1 MNAKLE
7 STVPQPPLRPI
18 VGNAGELDSKAPIQ
32 SMMRLA
38 KTYGPI
44 YKLTIFGR
52 DMYVVSSQ
60 ALVDELSDEQRF
72 QKRIHG
78 PLKEIRAFAG
88 DGLFTAYNS
97 EPNWAKAHRLLM
109 PAFGPLGVRSMFDR
123 MVDVAD
129 QMFVKWERFGP
140 GAVID
145 VADNM
150 TRLTLDTIALCAFDY
165 RFNSFYQN
173 EMHPFVAAMVD
184 ALDEAGQRGRRPN
197 VLSNLMVSR
206 KRKYEA
212 DQVVLSRVAEQLIAE
227 RRQDPRGQGKHDLL
241 NVMLN
246 GVDTVTGEKLSD
258 ENIRF
263 QLVTFLIAGHET
275 TSGLLSF
282 ATWLLLKNPAV
293 LLKAQRIVDDVL
305 GDELPRVEHLAKLRY
320 IEQVL
325 METLRLWPTAPAFA
339 VKPGEDTMLAG
350 RYPLTTQDT
359 LLVLQPMLHRDPAVW
374 GDDAETFEP
383 DRFAPENAEL
393 LPPNAWKPFGNGAR
407 ACIGRPFAMQEAQL
421 VMAMLLQRFDIVLDD
436 PSYQLQIAETLTI
449 KPDGLAIRAKARGR
463 GDHVPS
469 ARSAI
474 PSTPQRP
481 LKKDDAEDFAVAA
494 DATPLLVLYGSNT
507 GASEMFARRIAGD
520 AARQG
525 YRATVAA
532 LDDHADKLRPD
543 TPVVIVT
550 ASYEGQ
556 APDNAKKFLAWVES
570 RATGDLAGVRVAL
583 FGCGNRQWA
592 RTYQFVPKR
601 VDAAL
606 VAAGAERLRPRGEA
620 DAGGDFFGAF
630 DEWYESLWS
639 DFGHA
644 LGRTVAEKPAAPLF
658 DVEILRAGRES
669 ALQLGELAQATVV
682 ANRELVDLAAVGLA
696 PGPGSPRSKRH
707 LQIAL
712 PAGMSYRSGDYLA
725 VLPRNAPSNVQR
737 ALRRFGLADD
747 TQIVIRRQGGAA
759 ASTTSSL
766 PADYP
771 VSAFEVLSNYVEL
784 AQPATRAQIQQLA
797 ACTSCPPE
805 KIGLER
811 LAGDGAYTSEILERR
826 VSVLDLAERS
836 ASCALTFAQ
845 FLAMLPLLRARQ
857 YSISSSPLAN
867 DAEASLTIA
876 VVDAPSLSGQGR
888 FHGVASTYLAA
899 LQPGDR
905 LAVAVRPSQSGFH
918 LPADPTTAIVMVCA
932 GTGVA
937 PFRGFL
943 QERAAQKAA
952 GRDVGRALL
961 FFGVDH
967 PDVDYLYRDEFAQWE
982 AEGVVEM
989 RPAFSAKPDGDLVFV
1004 QHRVWRDRAEVAA
1017 LFREGAQFYV
1027 CGDGKHM
1034 APAVRDTFVRIYQ
1047 KATQADDAVAG
1058 VWADRMEHEHGR
1070 YVSDVF
1076 A

>member
-1 MNAKLE
+1 MNAKLDN
-7 STVPQPPLRPI
+7 TVPQPPLRPI
-18 VGNAGELDSKAPIQ
+18 LGNAGELDSAAPIQ

-60 ALVDELSDEQRF
+60 ELVDELSDETRF

-123 MVDVAD
+123 MVDVAN
-129 QMFVKWERFGP
+129 QMFVKWERFGSS
-140 GAVID
+140 AVID

-197 VLSNLMVSR
+197 VLSNLMVSK

-227 RRQDPRGQGKHDLL
+227 RRQDPKGQGKHDLL

-282 ATWLLLKNPAV
+282 ATYLLLKNPAV
-293 LLKAQRIVDDVL
+293 LVKAQQIVDEVL
-305 GDELPRVEHLAKLRY
+305 GDDMPRVEHLAKLRY

-339 VKPGEDTMLAG
+339 VKPGANTLLAG
-350 RYPLTTQDT
+350 RYPLTPQDT

-374 GDDAETFEP
+374 GDDAETFDP
-383 DRFAPENAEL
+383 DRFAPENAEK

-421 VMAMLLQRFDIVLDD
+421 VMAMLLQRFDIVFDD
-436 PSYQLQIAETLTI
+436 PSYQLHIAETLTI
-449 KPDGLAIRAKARGR
+449 KPDGLNIRAKARGR
-463 GDHVPS
+463 GDFTGP
-469 ARSAI
+469 AAFRSAI

-481 LKKDDAEDFAVAA
+481 LKKDDVDEPVVAGEA
-494 DATPLLVLYGSNT
+494 MPLLVLYGSNT

-525 YRATVAA
+525 YRAIAA
-532 LDDHADKLRPD
+532 PLDDHADKLSPD

-570 RATGDLAGVRVAL
+570 RSPGDLAGVRFAL

-606 VAAGAERLRPRGEA
+606 AAAGAERLRPRGEA

-630 DEWYESLWS
+630 DEWYEGLWK
-639 DFGHA
+639 DLGHA
-644 LGRTVAEKPAAPLF
+644 LGRIVADKPPAPLF
-658 DVEILRAGRES
+658 DVEILKAGREN
-669 ALQLGELAQATVV
+669 ALQLGELEQATIV
-682 ANRELVDLAAVGLA
+682 ANRELVNLAAMD
-696 PGPGSPRSKRH
+696 PGRARSKRH

-712 PAGMSYRSGDYLA
+712 PPGMTYRSGDYLT

-737 ALRRFGLADD
+737 ALRRFGLAND
-747 TQIVIRRQGGAA
+747 TQIVIHQAGAA
-759 ASTTSSL
+759 VSL

-771 VSAFEVLSNYVEL
+771 ISAFEVLSNYVEL
-784 AQPATRAQIQQLA
+784 AQPATRAQIHQLA
-797 ACTSCPPE
+797 AATSCPPE
-805 KIGLER
+805 RVDLER
-811 LAGDGAYTSEILERR
+811 MASDEAYTSEVLDKR
-826 VSVLDLAERS
+826 VSVLDLVERTG
-836 ASCALTFAQ
+836 SCAVTFAQ

-876 VVDAPSLSGQGR
+876 VVDAPSMSGQGR
-888 FHGVASTYLAA
+888 FQGVASTYLAA

-918 LPADPTTAIVMVCA
+918 LPADPKTPIVMVCA

-952 GRDVGRALL
+952 GREVGRALL

-967 PDVDYLYRDEFAQWE
+967 PDVDYLYRDEFAAWE

-989 RPAFSAKPDGDLVFV
+989 RPAFSARPDGDLMFV
-1004 QHRVWRDRAEVAA
+1004 QHRVWHDRAEIAA

-1058 VWADRMEHEHGR
+1058 AWVDRMEHEHGR

>member
-1 MNAKLE
+1 MPD
-7 STVPQPPLRPI
+7 THIVPQPPTRPI
-18 VGNAGELDSKAPIQ
+18 VGNIGELDSAAPIQ
-32 SMMRLA
+32 SMMKLA

-44 YKLTIFGR
+44 YKLSIFGK

-60 ALVDELSDEQRF
+60 VLVDELSDETRF

-123 MVDVAD
+123 MVDIAH
-129 QMFVKWERFGP
+129 QMFVKWERFGS

-184 ALDEAGQRGRRPN
+184 ALDEAGHRGRRPEL
-197 VLSNLMVSR
+197 LSNLMVSR

-212 DQVVLSRVAEQLIAE
+212 DQVVLAKVAEQLIAE
-227 RRQDPRGQGKHDLL
+227 RRQDPKGLEKKDLL

-258 ENIRF
+258 ENIRY
-263 QLVTFLIAGHET
+263 QMVTFLIAGHET

-282 ATWLLLKNPAV
+282 ATYLLLKNPEV
-293 LLKAQRIVDDVL
+293 LMKAQKIVDDVL
-305 GDELPRVEHLAKLRY
+305 GDELPRVEHLAQLRY

-339 VKPGEDTMLAG
+339 VKPSEDTLLGG
-350 RYPLTTQDT
+350 RYPLTPKDT

-374 GDDAETFEP
+374 GDDAERFDP
-383 DRFAPENAEL
+383 DRFAPENAEK

-421 VMAMLLQRFDIVLDD
+421 VMAMLLQRFDIVLAD
-436 PSYQLQIAETLTI
+436 PGYQLEVAETLTI
-449 KPDGLAIRAKARGR
+449 KPHGLDIRAKARGK
-463 GDHVPS
+463 GGFAMKSPIAAS
-469 ARSAI
+469 SL
-474 PSTPQRP
+474 RP
-481 LKKDDAEDFAVAA
+481 LVKDEVAEPLPDGDAR
-494 DATPLLVLYGSNT
+494 PLMILFGSNT
-507 GASEMFARRIAGD
+507 GASEMFARRIAAD
-520 AARQG
+520 APRQG
-525 YRATVAA
+525 YKPVVATLDEQVDA
-532 LDDHADKLRPD
+532 LVPG
-543 TPVVIVT
+543 TPVIVVT

-556 APDNAKKFLAWVES
+556 APDNAKKFLAWIES
-570 RATGDLAGVRVAL
+570 RSATELDGLCFAV

-601 VDAAL
+601 IDAGFA
-606 VAAGAERLRPRGEA
+606 AAGATRLRPRGEA

-630 DEWYESLWS
+630 DEWYEGLWT
-639 DFGHA
+639 DLGRALGHA
-644 LGRTVAEKPAAPLF
+644 VAEKPSAPAF
-658 DVEILRAGRES
+658 DVEVLKAGRES
-669 ALQLGELAQATVV
+669 TLQLNELEQATIV
-682 ANRELVDLAAVGLA
+682 ANRELVNLSALDPTRL
-696 PGPGSPRSKRH
+696 RSKRH

-712 PAGMSYRSGDYLA
+712 PAGMQYRSGDYLA

-737 ALRRFGLADD
+737 ALRRFGLAND
-747 TQIVIRRQGGAA
+747 TQVVIHKQSGAA
-759 ASTTSSL
+759 AAL

-771 VSAFEVLSNYVEL
+771 ISAFELLSGYVEL
-784 AQPATRAQIQQLA
+784 AQPATRAQLAQLA
-797 ACTSCPPE
+797 AATPCPPE
-805 KIGLER
+805 REELER
-811 LAGDGAYTSEILERR
+811 LATDTAHAAEVLDKR
-826 VSVLDLAERS
+826 VSVLDLLER
-836 ASCALTFAQ
+836 AHSCGTTFAQ

-876 VVDAPSLSGQGR
+876 VVDAPSTSGQGR
-888 FHGVASTYLAA
+888 FLGVASTYLAS

-905 LAVAVRPSQSGFH
+905 LGVAVRPSQSGFH
-918 LPADPTTAIVMVCA
+918 PPADPSIAMVMVCA

-952 GRDVGRALL
+952 GRDVGRSLL
-961 FFGVDH
+961 FFGVDD
-967 PDVDYLYRDEFAQWE
+967 PDVDYLYRDEFEGWE
-982 AEGVVEM
+982 RDGVVEM
-989 RPAFSAKPDGDLVFV
+989 RPAFSAKPDGDVVFV
-1004 QHRVWRDRAEVAA
+1004 QHRVWKERAEVAQ
-1017 LFREGAQFYV
+1017 LFRDGAQFFV
-1027 CGDGKHM
+1027 CGDGKYM
-1034 APAVRDTFVRIYQ
+1034 APAVRETFIRIYQ
-1047 KATQADDAVAG
+1047 KATQIDDAGANA
-1058 VWADRMEHEHGR
+1058 WADRMEHEHGR

>member
-1 MNAKLE
+1 MNAFDH
-7 STVPQPPLRPI
+7 VIPQPPLRPI

-38 KTYGPI
+38 RIYGPI

-52 DMYVVSSQ
+52 DMFVVSSQ
-60 ALVDELSDEQRF
+60 ALVDELSDEKRF

-129 QMFVKWERFGP
+129 QMFVKWERFGSS
-140 GAVID
+140 AVID

-197 VLSNLMVSR
+197 VLSNLMVSK

-227 RRQDPRGQGKHDLL
+227 RREDPHGLEKHDLL

-263 QLVTFLIAGHET
+263 QMVTFLIAGHET

-293 LLKAQRIVDDVL
+293 LLKAQQIVDDVL

-339 VKPGEDTMLAG
+339 VKPGADTLLAG
-350 RYPLTTQDT
+350 RYPLTPQDT

-374 GDDAETFEP
+374 GDDAEAFDPE
-383 DRFAPENAEL
+383 RFAPENAER

-421 VMAMLLQRFDIVLDD
+421 VLSMLLQRFDLVLDD
-436 PSYQLQIAETLTI
+436 PSYQLHIAETLTI
-449 KPDGLAIRAKARGR
+449 KPDGLNIRAKARGR
-463 GDHVPS
+463 GDFAAPS
-469 ARSAI
+469 AFRSAI

-481 LKKDDAEDFAVAA
+481 LKKDDVDEAVLAA
-494 DATPLLVLYGSNT
+494 DAPPLLVLYGSNT

-525 YRATVAA
+525 YRATAA
-532 LDDHADKLRPD
+532 PLDDHADGLAAG

-570 RATGDLAGVRVAL
+570 RAPADLAGVRFAV

-601 VDAAL
+601 IDAAL
-606 VAAGAERLRPRGEA
+606 AAAGAERLRPRGEA
-620 DAGGDFFGAF
+620 DGGGDFFGAF
-630 DEWYESLWS
+630 DEWYDALWT
-639 DFGHA
+639 DLGHA
-644 LGRTVAEKPAAPLF
+644 LGRTVADKPTAPLF
-658 DVEILRAGRES
+658 DVEILKAGREN
-669 ALQLGELAQATVV
+669 ALQLDELEQATIV
-682 ANRELVDLAAVGLA
+682 ANRELVNLAAVDPSRA
-696 PGPGSPRSKRH
+696 RSKRH

-712 PAGMSYRSGDYLA
+712 PAGMTYRSGDYLT

-737 ALRRFGLADD
+737 ALRRFGLAND
-747 TQIVIRRQGGAA
+747 TQIVIRRQPGAA
-759 ASTTSSL
+759 ASL

-771 VSAFEVLSNYVEL
+771 ISAFEVLSNYVEL
-784 AQPATRAQIQQLA
+784 AQPATRAQIHQLA
-797 ACTSCPPE
+797 AATPCPPE
-805 KIGLER
+805 MIDLER
-811 LAGDGAYTSEILERR
+811 MASDEAYPTEVLDRR
-826 VSVLDLAERS
+826 VSVLDLVERT
-836 ASCALTFAQ
+836 ASCDVSFAQ

-876 VVDAPSLSGQGR
+876 VVDAPSMSGQGR
-888 FHGVASTYLAA
+888 FLGVASTYLAA

-967 PDVDYLYRDEFAQWE
+967 PDVDYLYRDEFAAWE
-982 AEGVVEM
+982 ARGVVEM
-989 RPAFSAKPDGDLVFV
+989 RPAFSAKPEGDLTFV
-1004 QHRVWRDRAEVAA
+1004 QHRVWKDRAEVAA

-1047 KATQADDAVAG
+1047 KATQADDAAAG
-1058 VWADRMEHEHGR
+1058 AWADRMEHEHGR

>member
-1 MNAKLE
+1 MNAMPDKNI
-7 STVPQPPLRPI
+7 VPQPPTRPI
-18 VGNAGELDSKAPIQ
+18 VGNIGELDSAAPIQ
-32 SMMRLA
+32 SMMKLA

-44 YKLTIFGR
+44 YKLTIFGK

-60 ALVDELSDEQRF
+60 ELVNELSDETRF

-123 MVDVAD
+123 MVDIAN
-129 QMFVKWERFGP
+129 QMFVKWERYGS

-197 VLSNLMVSR
+197 MLSNMMVGR

-212 DQVVLSRVAEQLIAE
+212 DQVVLAKVAEQLIAE
-227 RRQDPRGQGKHDLL
+227 RRQDPQGLEKKDLL

-246 GVDTVTGEKLSD
+246 GVDTVSGEKLSD

-263 QLVTFLIAGHET
+263 QMVTFLIAGHET

-282 ATWLLLKNPAV
+282 ATYLLLKNPAV
-293 LLKAQRIVDDVL
+293 LLKAQKIVDEVL
-305 GDELPRVEHLAKLRY
+305 GDELPRVEHLAQLRY

-339 VKPGEDTMLAG
+339 VKPSEDTLLGG
-350 RYPLTTQDT
+350 RYPLTPRDT

-374 GDDAETFEP
+374 GDDAETFDP
-383 DRFAPENAEL
+383 DRFAPENAEK

-421 VMAMLLQRFDIVLDD
+421 VIAMLLQRFDIVLDD
-436 PSYQLQIAETLTI
+436 PGYQLEVAETLTI
-449 KPDGLAIRAKARGR
+449 KPHGLEIRAKARGR
-463 GDHVPS
+463 GDFSLKGALP
-469 ARSAI
+469 AA
-474 PSTPQRP
+474 TLRP
-481 LKKDDAEDFAVAA
+481 LVKDDGDDPVLAV
-494 DATPLLVLYGSNT
+494 DAPQLLILYGSNT
-507 GASEMFARRIAGD
+507 GASEMFARRIAAD
-520 AARQG
+520 APRQG
-525 YRATVAA
+525 YAAKVAS
-532 LDDHADKLRPD
+532 LDEHADTMAPG
-543 TPVVIVT
+543 TPVLVVT

-556 APDNAKKFLAWVES
+556 APDNAKKFLAWIES
-570 RATGDLAGVRVAL
+570 RAAGELTGVRFAV

-601 VDAAL
+601 IDAAFE
-606 VAAGAERLRPRGEA
+606 AAGATRLRPRGEA

-630 DEWYESLWS
+630 DEWYEGLWT
-639 DFGHA
+639 D
-644 LGRTVAEKPAAPLF
+644 LGKAMGLAVADKPTAPTF
-658 DVEILRAGRES
+658 DVEVLKAGRES
-669 ALQLGELAQATVV
+669 ALQLHELEQATIVD
-682 ANRELVDLAAVGLA
+682 NRELVNLAAVDPSRA
-696 PGPGSPRSKRH
+696 RSKRH

-712 PAGMSYRSGDYLA
+712 PPGMNYRSGDYLA

-737 ALRRFGLADD
+737 ALRRFGLAND
-747 TQIVIRRQGGAA
+747 TQIVIHRQAGAV
-759 ASTTSSL
+759 SSL

-771 VSAFEVLSNYVEL
+771 ISAFEVLSNYVEL
-784 AQPATRAQIQQLA
+784 AQPVTRAQIHQLA
-797 ACTSCPPE
+797 AATECPPE
-805 KIGLER
+805 KKELER
-811 LAGDGAYTSEILERR
+811 LATDDAYTLEVLNKR
-826 VSVLDLAERS
+826 VSVLDLVER
-836 ASCALTFAQ
+836 AQSCAVTFAQ

-888 FHGVASTYLAA
+888 FLGVASTYLAN
-899 LQPGDR
+899 LQAGDR

-918 LPADPTTAIVMVCA
+918 PPSDPKIAMVMVCA

-952 GRDVGRALL
+952 GREVGRALL

-967 PDVDYLYRDEFAQWE
+967 PDVDYLYRDEFAAWE
-982 AEGVVEM
+982 AQGVVEM
-989 RPAFSAKPDGDLVFV
+989 RPAFSAQPDGDVLFV
-1004 QHRVWRDRAEVAA
+1004 QHRVWKDRAEVAA
-1017 LFREGAQFYV
+1017 LFREGAQFFV
-1027 CGDGKHM
+1027 CGDGRHM

-1047 KATQADDAVAG
+1047 KATQIDDASAEA
-1058 VWADRMEHEHGR
+1058 WADRMEHEHGR

-1076 A
+1076 S

>member
-1 MNAKLE
+1 MLDK
-7 STVPQPPLRPI
+7 THVPQPPTRPI
-18 VGNAGELDSKAPIQ
+18 VGNIGELDSAAPIQ
-32 SMMRLA
+32 SMMKLA

-44 YKLTIFGR
+44 YKLTIFGK

-60 ALVDELSDEQRF
+60 ELVDELSDETRF

-123 MVDVAD
+123 MVDIAN
-129 QMFVKWERFGP
+129 QMFVKWERYGS

-184 ALDEAGQRGRRPN
+184 ALEEAGQRTRRPN
-197 VLSNLMVSR
+197 VVSNMMVVTR
-206 KRKYEA
+206 RKYEA
-212 DQVVLSRVAEQLIAE
+212 DQNVLAKVAEQLIAE
-227 RRQDPRGQGKHDLL
+227 RRQDPRGLEKKDLL

-263 QLVTFLIAGHET
+263 QMVTFLIAGHET

-282 ATWLLLKNPAV
+282 ATYLLLKNPDV
-293 LLKAQRIVDDVL
+293 LIKAQKIVDEVL
-305 GDELPRVEHLAKLRY
+305 GDELPRVEHLAQLRY
-320 IEQVL
+320 IEQLL

-339 VKPGEDTMLAG
+339 VKPSEKTVLAG
-350 RYPLTTQDT
+350 RYPLAPTDT

-383 DRFAPENAEL
+383 DRFAPENAEK

-436 PSYQLQIAETLTI
+436 PGYQLEVAETLTI
-449 KPDGLAIRAKARGR
+449 KPHGLVIRAKARGR
-463 GDHVPS
+463 GDFS
-469 ARSAI
+469 LRSTVA
-474 PSTPQRP
+474 SVTQRP
-481 LKKDDAEDFAVAA
+481 LAKDAAPAVTLAGDAP
-494 DATPLLVLYGSNT
+494 PLLILYGSNT
-507 GASEMFARRIAGD
+507 GASEMFARRVAAD
-520 AARQG
+520 APGQG
-525 YRATVAA
+525 YAATVAPLDEHAGA
-532 LDDHADKLRPD
+532 LSPS
-543 TPVVIVT
+543 TPVIVVT

-556 APDNAKKFLAWVES
+556 APDNAKKFLSWVES
-570 RATGDLAGVRVAL
+570 RGASDLAGVRYAV

-601 VDAAL
+601 IDAAFE
-606 VAAGAERLRPRGEA
+606 AAGATRLRARGEA
-620 DAGGDFFGAF
+620 DGGGDFFGAF
-630 DEWYESLWS
+630 DTWYEGLWS
-639 DFGHA
+639 DLGQALGHA
-644 LGRTVAEKPAAPLF
+644 VAEKPDAPAF
-658 DVEILRAGRES
+658 DVEVLKAGREH
-669 ALQLGELAQATVV
+669 ALQLNELEQATIV
-682 ANRELVDLAAVGLA
+682 ANRELVDVAALD
-696 PGPGSPRSKRH
+696 PSRIRSKRH

-712 PAGMSYRSGDYLA
+712 PAGMTYRSGDYLA
-725 VLPRNAPSNVQR
+725 VLPRNAPANVQR
-737 ALRRFGLADD
+737 ALRRFALAND
-747 TQIVIRRQGGAA
+747 TQIVIRRQG
-759 ASTTSSL
+759 ASTASL
-766 PADYP
+766 PTDYP
-771 VSAFEVLSNYVEL
+771 ISAFEVLSNYVEL
-784 AQPATRAQIQQLA
+784 AQPATRAQIGQLVA
-797 ACTSCPPE
+797 ATTCPPE
-805 KIGLER
+805 KQALER
-811 LAGDGAYTSEILERR
+811 LAAEEVHAAEVLDKR
-826 VSVLDLAERS
+826 VSVLDLVERTG
-836 ASCALTFAQ
+836 SCGVTFAQ

-857 YSISSSPLAN
+857 YSISSSPLA
-867 DAEASLTIA
+867 DEAEASLTIA
-876 VVDAPSLSGQGR
+876 VVDAPSMSGQGR
-888 FHGVASTYLAA
+888 FLGVASTFLAS

-905 LAVAVRPSQSGFH
+905 VAVAVRSSQSGFH
-918 LPADPTTAIVMVCA
+918 PPADPKTAMVMVCA

-943 QERAAQKAA
+943 QERAAQMAA
-952 GRDVGRALL
+952 GREVGRSLL

-967 PDVDYLYRDEFAQWE
+967 PDIDYLYRDEFAAWE
-982 AEGVVEM
+982 ADGVVEM
-989 RPAFSAKPDGDLVFV
+989 RPAFSSRPDGDVMFV
-1004 QHRVWRDRAEVAA
+1004 QHRVWKDRAEVAQ
-1017 LFREGAQFYV
+1017 LFREGAQFFV

-1034 APAVRDTFVRIYQ
+1034 APAVRETFIRIYQ
-1047 KATQADDAVAG
+1047 KATQIADAG
-1058 VWADRMEHEHGR
+1058 ANAWADRMEHEHGR

>member
-1 MNAKLE
+1 MPDNHV
-7 STVPQPPLRPI
+7 VPQPPTKPFI
-18 VGNAGELDSKAPIQ
+18 GNAGDLDSSAPIQ
-32 SMMRLA
+32 SMMKLA

-44 YKLTIFGR
+44 YKLTIFGA

-60 ALVDELSDEQRF
+60 ALVDELSDEKRF

-123 MVDVAD
+123 MVDIAN
-129 QMFVKWERFGP
+129 QMFVKWERYGS

-184 ALDEAGQRGRRPN
+184 ALEEAGQRSRRPGM
-197 VLSNLMVSR
+197 LSNVMVAKR
-206 KRKYEA
+206 RKYEA
-212 DQVVLSRVAEQLIAE
+212 DQVVLAKVAEQLIAE
-227 RRQDPRGQGKHDLL
+227 RRQDPRGLDKHDLL

-246 GVDTVTGEKLSD
+246 GVDLVTGEKLSD

-263 QLVTFLIAGHET
+263 QMVTFLIAGHET

-282 ATWLLLKNPAV
+282 ATYLLLKNPAV
-293 LLKAQRIVDDVL
+293 LMKAQKIVDDVL
-305 GDELPRVEHLAKLRY
+305 GDELPRVEHLAQLKY
-320 IEQVL
+320 IEQLL

-339 VKPGEDTMLAG
+339 VKPAEDTVLGG
-350 RYPLTTQDT
+350 RYPLTARDT

-374 GDDAETFEP
+374 GDDAEAFEP
-383 DRFAPENAEL
+383 DRFSQENAEK

-421 VMAMLLQRFDIVLDD
+421 VTAMLLQRFDIVLAD
-436 PSYQLQIAETLTI
+436 PSYRLEVAETLTI
-449 KPDGLAIRAKARGR
+449 KPEGLEIRAKSRGR
-463 GDHVPS
+463 GDFSLKGVPS
-469 ARSAI
+469 PAM
-474 PSTPQRP
+474 RP
-481 LKKDDAEDFAVAA
+481 LLNEESDAPQPAS
-494 DATPLLVLYGSNT
+494 DAPSLLILYGSNT
-507 GASEMFARRIAGD
+507 GASEMFARRIAVD
-520 AARQG
+520 APRQG
-525 YRATVAA
+525 YRATVAS
-532 LDDHADKLRPD
+532 LDEHAGTLAAG
-543 TPVVIVT
+543 TPVIAVT

-556 APDNAKKFLAWVES
+556 APDNAKQFLAWIES
-570 RATGDLAGVRVAL
+570 RAADELAGVPFAV

-601 VDAAL
+601 VDAAFE
-606 VAAGAERLRPRGEA
+606 AAGATRLRARGEA

-630 DEWYESLWS
+630 DEWYEGLWT
-639 DFGHA
+639 DLGRA
-644 LGRTVAEKPAAPLF
+644 LGHVVADKPVAPSF
-658 DVEILRAGRES
+658 DVEVLRAGRVS
-669 ALQLGELAQATVV
+669 ALQLNELEQATVV
-682 ANRELVDLAAVGLA
+682 ANRELVNRAALDPA
-696 PGPGSPRSKRH
+696 RMRSKRH

-712 PAGMSYRSGDYLA
+712 PEGMSYRSGDYLA

-747 TQIVIRRQGGAA
+747 TQIVIHRQPGAA
-759 ASTTSSL
+759 ASL
-766 PADYP
+766 PAEYP
-771 VSAFEVLSNYVEL
+771 ISAFEVLSNYVEL
-784 AQPATRAQIQQLA
+784 AQPATRAQIAQLVA
-797 ACTSCPPE
+797 ATPCPPE
-805 KIGLER
+805 TTELER
-811 LAGDGAYTSEILERR
+811 LASDEAYATEVLDRR
-826 VSVLDLAERS
+826 VSVLDLVER
-836 ASCALTFAQ
+836 AQSCAIPFAH

-857 YSISSSPLAN
+857 YSISSSPLA
-867 DAEASLTIA
+867 DDGEASLTIA
-876 VVDAPSLSGQGR
+876 VVDAPSMSGQGR
-888 FHGVASTYLAA
+888 FLGVASTYLAS
-899 LQPGDR
+899 LQAGDR

-918 LPADPTTAIVMVCA
+918 PPSDPTVAMVMVCA

-952 GRDVGRALL
+952 GREVGRSLL

-982 AEGVVEM
+982 ADGVVEM
-989 RPAFSAKPDGDLVFV
+989 RPAFSARPDGDVLFV
-1004 QHRVWRDRAEVAA
+1004 QHRVWKDRAEVAQ
-1017 LFREGAQFYV
+1017 LFRDGAQFFV

-1034 APAVRDTFVRIYQ
+1034 APAVRETFIRIYQ
-1047 KATQADDAVAG
+1047 KATQIDDAGAEA
-1058 VWADRMEHEHGR
+1058 WADEMEHRHGR